1 MIRSVDRATRGAS
14 ERKESLKMASERGDH
29 ATDPDCALCRGPA
42 ADADLFRTQT
52 WEDDLWRLTTSLL
65 AETPGFSYLE
75 PKRHIEDITH
85 LDGVEAE
92 TLGAVLARVTRALRT
107 ATASELVYVYVFG
120 GGVPHLHVHL
130 APHVT
135 GDALNQA
142 IIKGE
147 LIEREHPSGVTIQES
162 KSYPPLDEAELL
174 ATAARIR
181 ELLEQ

>member
-1 MIRSVDRATRGAS
+1 
-14 ERKESLKMASERGDH
+14 MAKERGDL

-42 ADADLFRTQT
+42 ADAGLFRTQT
-52 WEDDLWRLTTSLL
+52 WEDDVWRLTTSLL

-92 TLGAVLARVTRALRT
+92 TLGAVLARVSRALRE
-107 ATASELVYVYVFG
+107 ATASELVYVYIFG
-120 GGVPHLHVHL
+120 GGVPHLHIHL
-130 APHVT
+130 APHVA
-135 GDALNQA
+135 GDALNEA

-147 LIEREHPSGVTIQES
+147 LIEREHPSGATIQES
-162 KSYPPLDEAELL
+162 ESYPPLGEAELR
-174 ATAARIR
+174 ATAARIT